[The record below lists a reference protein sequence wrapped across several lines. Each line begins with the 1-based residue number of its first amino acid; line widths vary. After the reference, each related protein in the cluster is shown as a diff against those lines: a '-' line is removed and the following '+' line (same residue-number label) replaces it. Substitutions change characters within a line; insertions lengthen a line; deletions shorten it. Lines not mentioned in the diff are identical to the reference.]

1 MFRTALLPST
11 ATPAW
16 KADITV
22 LVNEHDS
29 GKPDSHTR
37 LLFSPCPSLSN
48 FAIKLLTFAPL
59 LCFHLYVACVQMYVC
74 GHTCVWEHVCTCVH
88 IHGGVMLIL
97 ENPPLSLFDLFHWH
111 RVFQSNSEPTVWLI
125 FLTSLLGIHC
135 ICLPRLE
142 LHTGHCIRPPVLKPV

>member
-1 MFRTALLPST
+1 MTISDKASRGVASVTVSAKASRGVIGVTTSAKHPEGSLCDYICQGSQRGHAMFRTALLPST

-37 LLFSPCPSLSN
+37 LLSSPCPSLSN

-74 GHTCVWEHVCTCVH
+74 GHTCV
-88 IHGGVMLIL
+88 
-97 ENPPLSLFDLFHWH
+97 
-111 RVFQSNSEPTVWLI
+111 
-125 FLTSLLGIHC
+125 
-135 ICLPRLE
+135 
-142 LHTGHCIRPPVLKPV
+142 